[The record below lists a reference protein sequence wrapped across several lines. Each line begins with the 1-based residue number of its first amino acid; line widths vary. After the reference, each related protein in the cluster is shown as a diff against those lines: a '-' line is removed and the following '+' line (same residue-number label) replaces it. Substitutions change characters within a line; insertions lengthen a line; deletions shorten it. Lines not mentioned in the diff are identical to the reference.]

1 MVKTKSRVNYV
12 LYYTIDIISELFN
25 IYIHNVK
32 TMKIKFTNKQ
42 IASILNESSE
52 DHIVRAIKLIGGIHA
67 DNIASVDIIK
77 GLLKTK
83 GLGSVRLRLKQ
94 DYDLDGIPK
103 LKDRIRFHEYW
114 NRFTGTTDGRGFAFE
129 GLIAGLFG
137 GETTSK
143 LNYEDPDNNK
153 KNPTQDVIISTKE
166 GSKHYSLKV
175 VRDASER
182 FSLGSY
188 KKKLS
193 DYFKAI
199 DSDSKETVMEFLTDE
214 NNDKEL
220 KIEFLNSC
228 YADDIIFLFAYIDVA
243 NRAIKYTICPVFG
256 DDGIID
262 RIVNKGGLMS
272 GKSGPNSIGLSPK
285 NLETWEIK
293 FPKVTEEEVNQFLPN
308 EKGVRNKDKVY
319 SLFSDEIKSYLRP
332 EVLDYIYNNKERL
345 SSELTM
351 LDESVVDL
359 LTKFYEL
366 DIEPSK
372 YDDLLVGLTDED
384 VTKDFLRN
392 LDRKSLKSG
401 NVEDNVIKYIEKY
414 KKSLTDRVSPEPEH
428 EDSYFV
434 DDDEEQE
441 KSKIG
446 RKSFIKELRPLQVEL
461 LKLQEHVKKTGK
473 SVVIVFEGRDSAGKG
488 STIKK
493 FTEYL
498 QPQYYKVVALGIP
511 TPEEKKNWFD
521 RYEREIESGKI
532 IFFDRSWYNRGIVE
546 PVMGYSTME
555 EYTDFMENVGSF
567 ESSLLSK
574 GYDVFKFWLS
584 ITQDTQRKRFDMRK
598 NSPLKYWKFSP
609 NDEASIDKWDDYTE
623 YKEKALKQTA
633 EVIPWSV
640 VDTNDKRAGALNS
653 IRTVLNKVDYEGKD
667 DKNLGMIYPEV
678 VTTVDEVHG
687 ADTSWSDDEDKITL
701 QDILELTKDIKTIN
715 FPTEKLANIVLNWD
729 NNPEEIERI
738 SQVEVSSQYPIL
750 VMVDEDNKIKWI
762 LDGNHRTQKALRS
775 NSKTI
780 PTKLIKPSNLNDKS
794 KKIFGLTEDNSF
806 MRRRVDKVVFRKI
819 VNPKVTIT
827 VEKHPNGQIV
837 DIINKYNIR
846 FPFVVGQVLNAGHKT
861 WASVNGYE
869 TSIDGFNFKGGPEK
883 KKFGIPVSMLPP
895 ELKNL

>member
-1 MVKTKSRVNYV
+1 M
-12 LYYTIDIISELFN
+12 DIISELFN

-42 IASILNESSE
+42 IANILNESSE
-52 DHIVRAIKLIGGIHA
+52 ELDGVTSKGTIASKDIIIKAIKLIGGIPA
-67 DNIASVDIIK
+67 DNIASVDVIK
-77 GLLKTK
+77 GLLSSKEFGNT
-83 GLGSVRLRLKQ
+83 SLKFGVNH
-94 DYDLDGIPK
+94 DLNNLPN

-137 GETTSK
+137 GETTAK
-143 LNYEDPDNNK
+143 LNYEDGYQ
-153 KNPTQDVIISTKE
+153 KNPTEDIIVK
-166 GSKHYSLKV
+166 GGHYSLKFT
-175 VRDASER
+175 RDDKER
-182 FSLGSY
+182 YSLGSY
-188 KKKLS
+188 KKRLISFYLDVFGQETGKDKSRSTSVMSFL
-193 DYFKAI
+193 I
-199 DSDSKETVMEFLTDE
+199 DGDSELLEKMNEHKSPENKIDDKEMKTMFLKTCFDSKMT
-214 NNDKEL
+214 
-220 KIEFLNSC
+220 
-228 YADDIIFLFAYIDVA
+228 FLFAYLNIGD
-243 NRAIKYTICPVFG
+243 RCIEYDLCPVSG
-256 DDGIID
+256 DEGIIH
-262 RIVNKGGLMS
+262 RIINGELMS
-272 GKSGPNSIGLSPK
+272 GKSGDNSIGLRQRNGEK
-285 NLETWEIK
+285 YILK
-293 FPKVTEEEVNQFLPN
+293 FPMVSEDEVIAYLPN
-308 EKGVRNKDKVY
+308 EGSDRSMDKIY
-319 SLFSDEIKSYLRP
+319 TIFDNRIKQYLRP
-332 EVLDYIYNNKERL
+332 EVLNYIYDNKERI

-493 FTEYL
+493 FIEYL

-678 VTTVDEVHG
+678 VTTVDE
-687 ADTSWSDDEDKITL
+687 I
-701 QDILELTKDIKTIN
+701 QD
-715 FPTEKLANIVLNWD
+715 LN
-729 NNPEEIERI
+729 
-738 SQVEVSSQYPIL
+738 
-750 VMVDEDNKIKWI
+750 
-762 LDGNHRTQKALRS
+762 
-775 NSKTI
+775 
-780 PTKLIKPSNLNDKS
+780 
-794 KKIFGLTEDNSF
+794 EDNSF
-806 MRRRVDKVVFRKI
+806 MRRRVDKIVFRKI

-846 FPFVVGQVLNAGHKT
+846 FPFVVGQVLNAGYKT

>member
-1 MVKTKSRVNYV
+1 MVKTKSNVNYV

-42 IASILNESSE
+42 IANILNESSE

-293 FPKVTEEEVNQFLPN
+293 FPKVTEEEVNRFLPN

-332 EVLDYIYNNKERL
+332 EVLDYIYDNKERL

-372 YDDLLVGLTDED
+372 YDDLIVGLTDED

-428 EDSYFV
+428 EDSYFI

-493 FTEYL
+493 FIEYL

-678 VTTVDEVHG
+678 VTTVDE
-687 ADTSWSDDEDKITL
+687 I
-701 QDILELTKDIKTIN
+701 KD
-715 FPTEKLANIVLNWD
+715 LN
-729 NNPEEIERI
+729 
-738 SQVEVSSQYPIL
+738 
-750 VMVDEDNKIKWI
+750 
-762 LDGNHRTQKALRS
+762 
-775 NSKTI
+775 
-780 PTKLIKPSNLNDKS
+780 
-794 KKIFGLTEDNSF
+794 EDNSF

>member
-1 MVKTKSRVNYV
+1 M
-12 LYYTIDIISELFN
+12 DIISKLFN
-25 IYIHNVK
+25 IYIHNVN

-52 DHIVRAIKLIGGIHA
+52 EHIVKAIKLIGGIHA

-77 GLLKTK
+77 GLLSSK
-83 GLGSVRLRLKQ
+83 GLGNVKLRLEQ
-94 DYDLDGIPK
+94 NYDLDGIPK

-153 KNPTQDVIISTKE
+153 KNPTQDVIISSKKS
-166 GSKHYSLKV
+166 SKHYSLKI
-175 VRDASER
+175 VRDSSER

-199 DSDSKETVMEFLTDE
+199 NSDSKETVMEFLTNE

-220 KIEFLNSC
+220 KIEFLDSC
-228 YADDIIFLFAYIDVA
+228 YGDDIIFLFAHIDIPG
-243 NRAIKYTICPVFG
+243 RAIRYTICPVYG
-256 DDGIID
+256 EDGIID
-262 RIVNKGGLMS
+262 KIINQGGLMA
-272 GKSGPNSIGLSPK
+272 GKSGPNSIGIKPEGFDWS
-285 NLETWEIK
+285 IK
-293 FPKVTEEEVNQFLPN
+293 FPKVTEEEVSQFLPN

-319 SLFSDEIKSYLRP
+319 SLFSDEVKDYLRP

-345 SSELTM
+345 SSELSM

-359 LTKFYEL
+359 ITKFYEL

-493 FTEYL
+493 FIEYL

-555 EYTDFMENVGSF
+555 EYADFMENVGSF

-678 VTTVDEVHG
+678 VTTVDEVQG
-687 ADTSWSDDEDKITL
+687 VNES
-701 QDILELTKDIKTIN
+701 
-715 FPTEKLANIVLNWD
+715 
-729 NNPEEIERI
+729 
-738 SQVEVSSQYPIL
+738 
-750 VMVDEDNKIKWI
+750 
-762 LDGNHRTQKALRS
+762 
-775 NSKTI
+775 
-780 PTKLIKPSNLNDKS
+780 
-794 KKIFGLTEDNSF
+794 EDNSF

-861 WASVNGYE
+861 WANVNGYE
-869 TSIDGFNFKGGPEK
+869 VSLDGFNFKGGPEK

-895 ELKNL
+895 HLKNL

>member
-1 MVKTKSRVNYV
+1 MV
-12 LYYTIDIISELFN
+12 LYYIKDIITYFFN
-25 IYIHNVK
+25 IYIHNVN

-42 IASILNESSE
+42 IANILNESSE
-52 DHIVRAIKLIGGIHA
+52 EHIVKAIKLIGGIHA

-77 GLLKTK
+77 GLLKHD
-83 GLGSVRLRLKQ
+83 GLDKVRLRLRQ
-94 DYDLDGIPK
+94 NYNLNELPK

-129 GLIAGLFG
+129 GLMAGLFG

-143 LNYEDPDNNK
+143 LNYEDPENNK
-153 KNPTQDVIISTKE
+153 KNPTQDIIISNRQ
-166 GSKHYSLKV
+166 GNIHYSLKV
-175 VRDASER
+175 VKDVSER

-188 KKKLS
+188 KKRLS
-193 DYFKAI
+193 DFFKHI
-199 DSDSKETVMEFLTDE
+199 DKDSTETV
-214 NNDKEL
+214 
-220 KIEFLNSC
+220 IEFLRSENNTVEHKTEFLKSC
-228 YADDIIFLFAYIDVA
+228 FSDEITFLFAYIDK
-243 NRAIKYTICPVFG
+243 NERTIKYSLCPVNG

-262 RIVNKGGLMS
+262 RIINKDGLVS
-272 GKSGPNSIGLSPK
+272 GKSGPNSMGLNPSD
-285 NLETWEIK
+285 LEIWSLK
-293 FPKVTEEEVNQFLPN
+293 FPYVSEEEVNNFLPN
-308 EKGVRNKDKVY
+308 RNGNRNKDKVY
-319 SLFSDEIKSYLRP
+319 SLFSDDVKSYLRP
-332 EVLDYIYNNKERL
+332 EVLDYIYDNKERI

-401 NVEDNVIKYIEKY
+401 NVEDNVVKYIEKY
-414 KKSLTDRVSPEPEH
+414 KNSLISRSNPEPEH

-446 RKSFIKELRPLQVEL
+446 RKQYIKELRPLQVEL
-461 LKLQEHVKKTGK
+461 LKLQEHVKNTGK

-493 FTEYL
+493 FIEYL
-498 QPQYYKVVALGIP
+498 QPQFYKVVALGIP
-511 TPEEKKNWFD
+511 TPDEKKDWFV

-532 IFFDRSWYNRGIVE
+532 VFFDRSWYNRGIVE
-546 PVMGYSTME
+546 PVMGYSTVE
-555 EYTDFMENVGSF
+555 EYTDFMENVSDF
-567 ESSLLSK
+567 ETSLLSK
-574 GYDVFKFWLS
+574 GHEVFKFWLS

-653 IRTVLNKVDYEGKD
+653 IRTVLDKVDYEGKD

-687 ADTSWSDDEDKITL
+687 VDTSWSDDEDKITL

-738 SQVEVSSQYPIL
+738 GQVEVSSQYPIL

-762 LDGNHRTQKALRS
+762 LDGNHRAQKALRS

-837 DIINKYNIR
+837 DIINPRNIR
-846 FPFVVGQVLNAGHKT
+846 FPFEVGQVLNMGYKT
-861 WASVNGYE
+861 WANTNGYE

-895 ELKNL
+895 HLKNI

>member
-1 MVKTKSRVNYV
+1 LVKTKSRVNYV

-42 IASILNESSE
+42 IVNILNESSE
-52 DHIVRAIKLIGGIHA
+52 DHIIKAIKLLGGIHM
-67 DNIASVDIIK
+67 DNIASSDMVK
-77 GLLKTK
+77 GIMK
-83 GLGSVRLRLKQ
+83 GDEGNAMRLKLGVNYENP
-94 DYDLDGIPK
+94 DKALK
-103 LKDRIRFHEYW
+103 VKDRIRFHEYW
-114 NRFTGTTDGRGFAFE
+114 NRFSGTTDGRGFSFE
-129 GLIAGLFG
+129 GIFAGLFG
-137 GETTSK
+137 GETTAK
-143 LNYEDPDNNK
+143 LNYEDPSNNE
-153 KNPTQDVIISTKE
+153 KNPKADIIIK
-166 GSKHYSLKV
+166 GNHYSLKIV
-175 VRDASER
+175 SDGIKRTER
-182 FSLGSY
+182 FKLGSY
-188 KKKLS
+188 KGVFDKYKRVKYKDNENDESLKNVMTFLRS
-193 DYFKAI
+193 DDY
-199 DSDSKETVMEFLTDE
+199 SKEDKSEFLMTCFKDT
-214 NNDKEL
+214 NITFIFARLVKEERS
-220 KIEFLNSC
+220 IYYSM
-228 YADDIIFLFAYIDVA
+228 
-243 NRAIKYTICPVFG
+243 CPLLG
-256 DDGIID
+256 EYGLID
-262 RIVNKGGLMS
+262 RILNRGELMS
-272 GKSGPNSIGLSPK
+272 GGTKYHSIGIKPK
-285 NLETWEIK
+285 EGLEEYQLK
-293 FPKVTEEEVNQFLPN
+293 FPFVTKDEVDSYLPN
-308 EKGVRNKDKVY
+308 EDGNKPIDRVY
-319 SLFSDEIKSYLRP
+319 SLFTDDLKAYLRP
-332 EVLDYIYNNKERL
+332 EVLQYLYNNKEQFATKL
-345 SSELTM
+345 YSLN
-351 LDESVVDL
+351 ESVVDL

-372 YDDLLVGLTDED
+372 YDDLIVGLTDED

-493 FTEYL
+493 FIEYL

-555 EYTDFMENVGSF
+555 EYSDFMENVGSF

-678 VTTVDEVHG
+678 VTTVDE
-687 ADTSWSDDEDKITL
+687 I
-701 QDILELTKDIKTIN
+701 QD
-715 FPTEKLANIVLNWD
+715 LN
-729 NNPEEIERI
+729 
-738 SQVEVSSQYPIL
+738 
-750 VMVDEDNKIKWI
+750 
-762 LDGNHRTQKALRS
+762 
-775 NSKTI
+775 
-780 PTKLIKPSNLNDKS
+780 
-794 KKIFGLTEDNSF
+794 EDNSF

>member
-1 MVKTKSRVNYV
+1 MIKTKTQVNYV
-12 LYYTIDIISELFN
+12 LYSTIDIISKLFN

-52 DHIVRAIKLIGGIHA
+52 ELDEVTSKGAIASKDAIIKVIKLIGGIPA
-67 DNIASVDIIK
+67 DNIASVDVIR
-77 GLLKTK
+77 GLLSSKEF
-83 GLGSVRLRLKQ
+83 GNMSLKFGVNH
-94 DYDLDGIPK
+94 DLNNLPN

-137 GETTSK
+137 GETTAK
-143 LNYEDPDNNK
+143 LNYEDGYQ
-153 KNPTQDVIISTKE
+153 KNPTEDVIIK
-166 GSKHYSLKV
+166 GGHYSLKFT
-175 VRDASER
+175 RDDKER
-182 FSLGSY
+182 YSLGSY
-188 KKKLS
+188 KKRLISFYINVFGEETGKDKSRSTSVMSFLTNGDS
-193 DYFKAI
+193 ELLEKMNEHKSPENKI
-199 DSDSKETVMEFLTDE
+199 DDKEMKTMFLKTCFDSKIT
-214 NNDKEL
+214 
-220 KIEFLNSC
+220 
-228 YADDIIFLFAYIDVA
+228 FLFAYLNVGD
-243 NRAIKYTICPVFG
+243 RCLEYDLCPVSG
-256 DDGIID
+256 DEGIIN
-262 RIVNKGGLMS
+262 RIINGELMS
-272 GKSGPNSIGLSPK
+272 GKSGNNSIGLGQRK
-285 NLETWEIK
+285 GKKYILG
-293 FPKVTEEEVNQFLPN
+293 FPSVSEDEVMAYLPN
-308 EKGVRNKDKVY
+308 EGGDRTMDKVY
-319 SLFSDEIKSYLRP
+319 TIFDNRIKRYLRP
-332 EVLDYIYNNKERL
+332 EVLDYIYNNKERI

-359 LTKFYEL
+359 ITKFYEL

-493 FTEYL
+493 FIEYL

-555 EYTDFMENVGSF
+555 EYADFMENVGSF

-678 VTTVDEVHG
+678 VTTVDE
-687 ADTSWSDDEDKITL
+687 I
-701 QDILELTKDIKTIN
+701 QD
-715 FPTEKLANIVLNWD
+715 LN
-729 NNPEEIERI
+729 
-738 SQVEVSSQYPIL
+738 
-750 VMVDEDNKIKWI
+750 
-762 LDGNHRTQKALRS
+762 
-775 NSKTI
+775 
-780 PTKLIKPSNLNDKS
+780 
-794 KKIFGLTEDNSF
+794 EDNSF

-861 WASVNGYE
+861 WAHVNGYE
-869 TSIDGFNFKGGPEK
+869 VSIDGFNFKGGPEK